1 ERSMSTKTGFAPHKT
16 TVEAVAKNVKGGIT
30 TSWPGPMP
38 WASNATWRAA
48 VPFATAIACFR
59 PKSFAKAFSNAS
71 TFGPWAS
78 IPDAMTSRT
87 AVTSSSPRIGRAIGI
102 IEARNRLPTM
112 KVRRSLPPAGTSSAR
127 RVFQLWERLAVM
139 GASHVPIEGTTA
151 FAHPTDEFRG
161 DACDQTVRGDILCDD
176 GPSRNH
182 RVPTDRDPTD
192 DCGVRAERDT
202 VLNLRLH
209 PAPVWADRSRV
220 KIIRKTDVGTDE
232 DTVADRDSPVDRRE
246 ILHFAIVPNQH
257 LGIDVD
263 ILSDDTILANSGSL
277 PDLRP
282 MPNAAP
288 FSDLCLRG
296 DLRGRMNLRSHGT
309 PQPSSRFKY
318 VSGWRA

>member
-1 ERSMSTKTGFAPHKT
+1 
-16 TVEAVAKNVKGGIT
+16 
-30 TSWPGPMP
+30 
-38 WASNATWRAA
+38 
-48 VPFATAIACFR
+48 
-59 PKSFAKAFSNAS
+59 
-71 TFGPWAS
+71 
-78 IPDAMTSRT
+78 
-87 AVTSSSPRIGRAIGI
+87 
-102 IEARNRLPTM
+102 
-112 KVRRSLPPAGTSSAR
+112 
-127 RVFQLWERLAVM
+127 M
-139 GASHVPIEGTTA
+139 GASHVPVEGTTA

-257 LGIDVD
+257 LGINVD
-263 ILSDDTILANSGSL
+263 ILSDDTVLANAGSL

-296 DLRGRMNLRSHGT
+296 DFRGRMDLRSHGT
-309 PQPSSRFKY
+309 PQPSSRLKY
-318 VSGWRA
+318 VSGEREMRPVRSAVERGQTARPTMKPMTYAAMPIRETTITASRGSKRKLGRSAVRIFSACISRQVS